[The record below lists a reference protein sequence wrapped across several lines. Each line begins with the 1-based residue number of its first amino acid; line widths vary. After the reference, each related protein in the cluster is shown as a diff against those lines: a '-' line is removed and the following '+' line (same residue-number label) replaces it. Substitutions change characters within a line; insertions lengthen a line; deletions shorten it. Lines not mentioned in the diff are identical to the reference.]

1 MKEWIWSQFVHFNL
15 ITIIVMITFVTA
27 MSKSNMNKQLKKQS
41 EEIYNEFEEVKDEI
55 RGQHV
60 SLAELINAHKK

>member
-1 MKEWIWSQFVHFNL
+1 MKEWIWSQFTHFNVL
-15 ITIIVMITFVTA
+15 TIIVMIGFVTA

-55 RGQHV
+55 RGQHA
-60 SLAELINAHKK
+60 SITALINSKK